1 MIFLLPCVTRTLFE
15 LIDLDFFL
23 AHTTTSHTVN
33 LTGFVLARIYRSAD
47 DQSGFLRCM
56 HIYNNLCANQSIF
69 VLSCNICLLHPC
81 PNEFLLLC
89 ATKRNFL
96 SQWSSFLF
104 ATHKNSI
111 YCWSY
116 CLFVGTKK
124 NFLCVDRS
132 DFLLARTKTSYIVD
146 LTAFLLVRAE

>member
-89 ATKRNFL
+89 ATKRNF
-96 SQWSSFLF
+96 
-104 ATHKNSI
+104 
-111 YCWSY
+111 
-116 CLFVGTKK
+116 CLNEVAFCLPHIRTPYIA
-124 NFLCVDRS
+124 DPIA
-132 DFLLARTKTSYIVD
+132 FLLAQKRIFCVSIV
-146 LTAFLLVRAE
+146 LIFY